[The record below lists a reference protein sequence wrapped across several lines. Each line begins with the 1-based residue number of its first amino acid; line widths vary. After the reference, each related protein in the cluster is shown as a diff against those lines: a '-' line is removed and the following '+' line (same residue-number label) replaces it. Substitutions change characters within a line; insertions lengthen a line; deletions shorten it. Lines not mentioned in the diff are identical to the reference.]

1 MSAWA
6 SRARRPSRLD
16 LLSGGASVAV
26 LALGAASLLITGQLH
41 PLAAAVALP
50 SSLLALVDARRLRVS
65 SLVWNLLGMTALV
78 VSVGA
83 WRVGHAH
90 PVTVLAHLTVFFQ
103 VYRLLA
109 RRGDAGLGVCFLI
122 AFAQLALASI
132 LTIHFSFLLVCAA
145 FAVALAWALLLR
157 RVKEAFAAAREG
169 GDALPHEPGRLLSAP
184 FVGYATALTA
194 ALLVGAVAIFLLMPR
209 LQIGLANRYSAT
221 VQVGGFSEEVR
232 LGDVGLIQRRS
243 EPVMRV
249 EVRDREG
256 RALELPLYYHG
267 LALDRF
273 DGQRWKLGDAT
284 PVPLINR
291 RFPERAERPMPGAAT
306 ITQRYTLEP
315 INSRVVFYVREPVEL
330 LVPLHQLEAAS
341 TEGYFFP
348 VDSGR
353 PEYVVHSRA
362 TRPAPDEFR
371 AATGE
376 YPADVVPRYL
386 QTPELS
392 GRVVDLARRWVGA
405 GETRYDAALLVQ
417 QRLRDGFVYS
427 LEQPSAGTPDPV
439 DHFLFESRE
448 GHCEFFATA
457 MALLLRSQGIPTRV
471 VNGFHGGEY
480 NRAGDYFIVRQ
491 RHAHSWVEVYFP
503 GLGWQIFDPTPEG
516 DGTAGE
522 AQLGVTGL
530 LRGWIDIAGLRWRT
544 LVLDYDQMDQIDALD
559 RGFQAMASH
568 DVLGVPDLAV
578 PGLPRM
584 GGGGAGAL
592 PGGLAILLAVLAL
605 LLAGVAVRSL
615 RRASGSL
622 RDVPPG
628 DARRFARLVR
638 RFTAA
643 AARRLDLQGH
653 PTPLEV
659 AREWERRGGRAPAV
673 TVVQRYYAVV
683 FGGAG
688 ASAQDVAEAR
698 GLLKGLRRAP
708 TRPRSAPTA
717 GRTRR

>member
-1 MSAWA
+1 MSASA
-6 SRARRPSRLD
+6 SRSRGPSRLD
-16 LLSGGASVAV
+16 LLSGLASVV
-26 LALGAASLLITGQLH
+26 VIALGASSLLITGQLH

-50 SSLLALVDARRLRVS
+50 SSLLALVGARRLRVS
-65 SLVWNLLGMTALV
+65 SLVWNLLGLAALG

-83 WRVGHAH
+83 WRVGHSH

-109 RRGDAGLGVCFLI
+109 RRGDSGLGVCYLI
-122 AFAQLALASI
+122 AFSQLALASI

-145 FAVALAWALLLR
+145 FAVAVAWALLLL
-157 RVKEAFAAAREG
+157 RVKEAFAAAAEDG
-169 GDALPHEPGRLLSAP
+169 GSVPHDPGRLLSGP
-184 FVGYATALTA
+184 FVAYATVLTA

-249 EVRDREG
+249 EVTDRDG
-256 RALELPLYYHG
+256 RALDLPLYYHG

-273 DGQRWKLGDAT
+273 DGHRWKLGDAT

-291 RFPERAERPMPGAAT
+291 RFPERDERPVPDSAT
-306 ITQRYTLEP
+306 LTQRYTLEP
-315 INSRVVFYVREPVEL
+315 INSRVVFYVRDAVEL
-330 LVPLHQLEAAS
+330 LVPLHELEAAS

-348 VDSGR
+348 LDSGR

-362 TRPAPDEFR
+362 TRPSPEEFR
-371 AATGE
+371 AASDE
-376 YPADVVPRYL
+376 YPDDVVARYL

-392 GRVVDLARRWVGA
+392 DRVVDLGRRWVGS
-405 GETRYDAALLVQ
+405 GETRYDSALVVQ
-417 QRLRDGFVYS
+417 QRLRQDFVYS
-427 LEQPSAGTPDPV
+427 LEQPSAGTRDPL
-439 DHFLFESRE
+439 DHFLFETQE

-471 VNGFHGGEY
+471 VNGFHGGDF
-480 NRAGDYFIVRQ
+480 NPAGDYFIVRQ

-503 GLGWQIFDPTPEG
+503 GLGWQLFDPTPEG
-516 DGTAGE
+516 DDVSGDVR
-522 AQLGVTGL
+522 LGVTSL

-568 DVLGVPDLAV
+568 DVLGVPDLAI
-578 PGLPRM
+578 PGLPRL
-584 GGGGAGAL
+584 GGVDRGAL
-592 PGGLAILLAVLAL
+592 PWGLAVLLAVLAL
-605 LLAGVAVRSL
+605 ALALIVVRAL
-615 RRASGSL
+615 RRASGANPEIP
-622 RDVPPG
+622 RG
-628 DARRFARLVR
+628 DARRFVRLMRRWANVTARKLEIP
-638 RFTAA
+638 
-643 AARRLDLQGH
+643 GY

-659 AREWERRGGRAPAV
+659 AREWESRGGPLRAVP
-673 TVVQRYYAVV
+673 VVERYYAVV
-683 FGGAG
+683 FGGTG
-688 ASAQDVAEAR
+688 ASAKDVADAR
-698 GLLKGLRRAP
+698 GLLRGLR
-708 TRPRSAPTA
+708 
-717 GRTRR
+717 GMRRLP

>member
-6 SRARRPSRLD
+6 DRARRFTRLE
-16 LLSGGASVAV
+16 LLSGTASVAV
-26 LALGAASLLITGQLH
+26 IALGGASLLISGQLH

-65 SLVWNLLGMTALV
+65 SLVWNLLGLAALA
-78 VSVGA
+78 VSVAA

-109 RRGDAGLGVCFLI
+109 RRGGAGLGVCYLI

-145 FAVALAWALLLR
+145 FAVTLAWALLLQ
-157 RVKEAFAAAREG
+157 RVQEAFAAAGEDG
-169 GDALPHEPGRLLSAP
+169 GALPHEPGRLLSGP
-184 FVGYATALTA
+184 FVAYATVLTA

-209 LQIGLANRYSAT
+209 LQIGLANRYSAA

-249 EVRDREG
+249 EVRDGEG
-256 RALELPLYYHG
+256 HPLDVPLYYHG

-291 RFPERAERPMPGAAT
+291 RFPERDERPMPGSAT
-306 ITQRYTLEP
+306 LTQRYNLEP
-315 INSRVVFYVREPVEL
+315 INSRVVFYVRNPVEL
-330 LVPLHQLEAAS
+330 LVPVHQLEAAS

-353 PEYVVHSRA
+353 PEYVVHSRT
-362 TRPAPDEFR
+362 TRPPPEAFR
-371 AATGE
+371 AASDE
-376 YPADVVPRYL
+376 YPDDVVSRYL

-392 GRVVDLARRWVGA
+392 GRVVDLARRWVSA
-405 GETRYDAALLVQ
+405 GETRYDSALVVQ
-417 QRLRDGFVYS
+417 QRLRSGYTYS
-427 LEQPSAGTPDPV
+427 LDQPSAGTPDPV
-439 DHFLFESRE
+439 DHFLFESLE
-448 GHCEFFATA
+448 GHCEFYATA

-471 VNGFHGGEY
+471 VNGFFGGEY
-480 NRAGDYFIVRQ
+480 NPAGDYFIVRQ

-516 DGTAGE
+516 DGSAEE
-522 AQLGVTGL
+522 AQLRVTSL
-530 LRGWIDIAGLRWRT
+530 LRGWVDIAGLRWRT
-544 LVLDYDQMDQIDALD
+544 LVLDYDQMDQIGALD
-559 RGFQAMASH
+559 RGFQAVASH
-568 DVLGVPDLAV
+568 DVLGVPDLAI
-578 PGLPRM
+578 PGLPQ
-584 GGGGAGAL
+584 GGGGASSV
-592 PGGLAILLAVLAL
+592 PPWGLAMVFGVFAVLAL
-605 LLAGVAVRSL
+605 LLALAITRAL
-615 RRASGSL
+615 RRASASL
-622 RDVPPG
+622 RGVPPG
-628 DARRFARLVR
+628 HARRFVRLVR
-638 RFTAA
+638 RWTTRAA
-643 AARRLDLQGH
+643 LRLDVQGY
-653 PTPLEV
+653 PTPMEV
-659 AREWERRGGRAPAV
+659 AREWERRGGRAVPV
-673 TVVQRYYAVV
+673 IVRYYAVV

-688 ASAQDVAEAR
+688 ASPQDVADAR
-698 GLLKGLRRAP
+698 DLLRGLRRGPGA
-708 TRPRSAPTA
+708 
-717 GRTRR
+717 